1 MLIPARVHILQGI
14 IQTIAVL
21 IKALGVG
28 GVGNNRI
35 RADKPP
41 YQRVIVTGIIIVKPG
56 GVKALAGEKDIY
68 TYTNSY
74 RRMSFGVA

>member
-1 MLIPARVHILQGI
+1 MPAGINILQGI
-14 IQTIAVL
+14 IQAVTVP

-28 GVGNNRI
+28 GIGDNGI